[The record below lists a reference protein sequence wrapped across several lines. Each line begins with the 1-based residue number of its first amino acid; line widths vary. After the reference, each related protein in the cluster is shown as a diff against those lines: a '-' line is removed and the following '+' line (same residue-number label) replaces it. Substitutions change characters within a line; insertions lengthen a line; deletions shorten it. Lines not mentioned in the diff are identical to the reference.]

1 MPRTTNEAKLL
12 KLQAEYAKL
21 QNEIKKAKAEASRE
35 LRNKRTK
42 TLIEVGAMALNL
54 FGCGDSKSSLAEW
67 EEVKECFVEACKD
80 LNETGKTA
88 ELKKIYET
96 AVAKHKENAQ

>member
-1 MPRTTNEAKLL
+1 MPRATNEAKLL
-12 KLQAEYAKL
+12 KLQAEYARL
-21 QNEIKKAKAEASRE
+21 QNEIKKAKTEASRE

-67 EEVKECFVEACKD
+67 EEVKASFAEACKD
-80 LNETGKTA
+80 LSETGKA
-88 ELKKIYET
+88 DELKKIYEG
-96 AVAKHKENAQ
+96 AVAKRSKNAQ